1 MKQVNVKKL
10 ILPNIPY
17 AFVHR
22 TAGHQGQRGGAA
34 GSRFG
39 RFREAAEHY
48 DRSEHGVSFLVPSFY
63 PIDLCVGVAAAIAIR
78 LAGQTMSF

>member
-17 AFVHR
+17 VFIALLATKVSEAVR
-22 TAGHQGQRGGAA
+22 LAP
-34 GSRFG
+34 RFG

-48 DRSEHGVSFLVPSFY
+48 DRSEHGVSLPCPQLS
-63 PIDLCVGVAAAIAIR
+63 
-78 LAGQTMSF
+78 SH

>member
-17 AFVHR
+17 VFIALLATKVSE
-22 TAGHQGQRGGAA
+22 A

-39 RFREAAEHY
+39 RFGEAAEHY
-48 DRSEHGVSFLVPSFY
+48 DRPEHGVSLPCPQLS
-63 PIDLCVGVAAAIAIR
+63 
-78 LAGQTMSF
+78 SH